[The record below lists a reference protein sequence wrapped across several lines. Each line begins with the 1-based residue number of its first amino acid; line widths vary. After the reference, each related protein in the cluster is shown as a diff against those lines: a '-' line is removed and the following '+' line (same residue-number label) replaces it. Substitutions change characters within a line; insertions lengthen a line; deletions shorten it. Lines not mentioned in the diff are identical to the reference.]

1 MAVTE
6 GLGEA
11 RCHLAWLL
19 LLAIGCRLLLL
30 CFCLVVAVCCYCLV
44 LFVAIVYR
52 LLLLFAVCYL
62 FVLCVAIVCCLLLLV
77 VVCCSCLLF
86 IVHYLLYFLGVAYG
100 CYNLL
105 MLFDG
110 FPCIGVFRV
119 DISWSFTCYC
129 CVLLLSSLA
138 LVVCCLSF
146 KSVVVCRSL
155 FYTRVFFVCFQSYHL
170 LLFVNGMLIL
180 KLLLPSFIQ
189 NSIFLNNS
197 SALLSDSS

>member
-1 MAVTE
+1 MKDSFPKDIDLTASLSLSKKKKLSTKEKYLCESEGARVCTHCLRRLAVAVTE

-30 CFCLVVAVCCYCLV
+30 CFCLVVAGWCYCLV

-86 IVHYLLYFLGVAYG
+86 IVHDLLYFLGVAYG

-110 FPCIGVFRV
+110 FPCIGV
-119 DISWSFTCYC
+119 SC
-129 CVLLLSSLA
+129 
-138 LVVCCLSF
+138 
-146 KSVVVCRSL
+146 
-155 FYTRVFFVCFQSYHL
+155 
-170 LLFVNGMLIL
+170 
-180 KLLLPSFIQ
+180 
-189 NSIFLNNS
+189 
-197 SALLSDSS
+197 